1 MKDWQFYL
9 AMLLLLIL
17 IFPTYERFTE
27 NDAVTM
33 KKDIE
38 LLKKYT
44 IDNTNMINLILKKI
58 GGITIN
64 Q

>member
-1 MKDWQFYL
+1 MKDWQFYF
-9 AMLLLLIL
+9 ALLLLLFL
-17 IFPTYERFTE
+17 IIPTYEKFTE

-33 KKDIE
+33 KRDIE

-44 IDNTNMINLILKKI
+44 IDNTNIINLILKKI
-58 GGITIN
+58 GGIAVN

>member
-1 MKDWQFYL
+1 MKDWQFYF
-9 AMLLLLIL
+9 ALLLLLFL
-17 IFPTYERFTE
+17 IIPTYEKFTE

-33 KKDIE
+33 KKEIE

-44 IDNTNMINLILKKI
+44 IDNTNIINLILKKI
-58 GGITIN
+58 GGIAVN